1 MNQILSASARSRGL
15 KGFFARVL
23 GIDGQ
28 LQALSDRI
36 HVLSMDPAFGIYTR
50 QALQFLADHQPRG
63 ERLVIF
69 LDFDR
74 IHELNEEI
82 GYEEVNKR
90 IKYMLRL
97 PMRSGDLVGR
107 WFSGDEIVMV
117 LDTTKAGNAIQRR
130 LREAA
135 DEVGMT
141 FTAAMG
147 LWHSGDEPLKDAVA
161 RLSPLVLKRKQ
172 ISAREKT
179 TRRVSHVLL
188 STML

>member
-15 KGFFARVL
+15 KGFFARML
-23 GIDGQ
+23 GVDEE
-28 LQALSDRI
+28 LRALSNRI

-50 QALQFLADHQPRG
+50 QALEFLADHQPRG

-147 LWHSGDEPLKDAVA
+147 LWHAGEEPLKEAVT
-161 RLSPLVLKRKQ
+161 RLSPLVMKRKQ
-172 ISAREKT
+172 ITAREKT